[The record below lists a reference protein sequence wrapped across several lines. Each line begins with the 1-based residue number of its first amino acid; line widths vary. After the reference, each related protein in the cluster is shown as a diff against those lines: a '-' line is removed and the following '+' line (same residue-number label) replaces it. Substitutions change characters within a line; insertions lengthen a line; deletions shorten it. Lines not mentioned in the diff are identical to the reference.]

1 MKRWLQWLILLLFS
15 HCAWAQDEI
24 SDMLADFSHL
34 QADFVQERH
43 LSDMPSPLRASGR
56 LLLSREHGVWW
67 RQQEPFGMTLILT
80 EQAMTQQIDG
90 EAPQS
95 LTAADERMQQFQRIL
110 QDLLLVD
117 LKALQDSFEL
127 TVQPTAEPGTW
138 ALQLRPTATP
148 LDRLFTAFELSG
160 DSVVRELLMREADG
174 GRTRLRFS
182 RHQLVDGPL
191 TDEQRAR
198 FDQ

>member
-1 MKRWLQWLILLLFS
+1 MRRWLAWLSVLIVS
-15 HCAWAQDEI
+15 PCAWAQDEI
-24 SDMLADFSHL
+24 NDALADFSHL

-56 LLLSREHGVWW
+56 LLLSRAHGVWW
-67 RQQEPFGMTLILT
+67 RQEEPFGMTLILT
-80 EQAMTQQIDG
+80 EQSMTQQIDG

-110 QDLLLVD
+110 QELLLVD
-117 LKALQDSFEL
+117 LEALEDSFEL
-127 TVQPTAEPGTW
+127 NPQPTAEPGTW

-148 LDRLFTAFELSG
+148 LDRLFTAFEISG
-160 DSVVRELLMREADG
+160 DSVVRELLMRDTDG
-174 GRTRLRFS
+174 GRTRIRFS
-182 RHQLVDGPL
+182 RHQLDDGPL
-191 TDEQRAR
+191 TDDERAR